1 MTIWQISS
9 WPPVSPRPGA
19 DDVSRGPRETRIA
32 AIVTSGDPATIEEMV
47 AACSEAAHAGARVA
61 VFFRDESIPAIRAET
76 SPPQVVAALG
86 RLAAS
91 GDVHISACSTSLYL
105 WGVSGKELIAS
116 IGGVRGLVA
125 FLAED
130 VAGASSVLTY

>member
-1 MTIWQISS
+1 MLNALSGGTPEQK
-9 WPPVSPRPGA
+9 
-19 DDVSRGPRETRIA
+19 IA
-32 AIVTSGDPATIEEMV
+32 AIVTSGDPEIIAAMV
-47 AACSEAAHAGARVA
+47 AVCSEAARAGARVA
-61 VFFRDESIPAIRAET
+61 VFFRDESIAAIRVET
-76 SPPQVVAALG
+76 SPSDVAAALE

-91 GDVHISACSTSLYL
+91 GDVHLTACSTSLYL
-105 WGVSGKELIAS
+105 WGITRQDLIPP

>member
-1 MTIWQISS
+1 MSQHSS
-9 WPPVSPRPGA
+9 PQ
-19 DDVSRGPRETRIA
+19 RIA
-32 AIVTSGDPATIEEMV
+32 AIVATGDPAAIEAMATACAD
-47 AACSEAAHAGARVA
+47 AARAGARVA

-76 SPPQVVAALG
+76 SPPRISAALDW
-86 RLAAS
+86 LVAS
-91 GDVHISACSTSLYL
+91 GDVHLSACSTSLYL
-105 WGVSGKELIAS
+105 WGLTGRDLIPS